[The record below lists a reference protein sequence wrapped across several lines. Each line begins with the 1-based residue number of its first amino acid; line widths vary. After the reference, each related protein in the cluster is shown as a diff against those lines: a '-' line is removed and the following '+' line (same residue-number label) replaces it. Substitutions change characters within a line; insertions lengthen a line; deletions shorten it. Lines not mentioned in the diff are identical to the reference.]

1 MNEINL
7 NININDIERFKNVR
21 MVLEDFADSFVSL
34 YKSKVSNSNASKNL
48 YNSIEKI
55 IEINNNGQNIQ
66 VCLSLAHY
74 WVYVEQGRK
83 KGSRMPPIA
92 SIEEWIRVKPVIP
105 DDRTGKVPSEKQLA
119 FLIARS
125 IKEKGIEG
133 KKYYAETFEE
143 LWSIF
148 SEKLYEAIDKDVDDI
163 ATVILKEYVE
173 ANMQDYPKKYQK
185 LY

>member
-1 MNEINL
+1 MNE
-7 NININDIERFKNVR
+7 ININDIERFKNVR

-55 IEINNNGQNIQ
+55 IEINGQNIQ

-74 WVYVEQGRK
+74 WIYVEQGRK
-83 KGSRMPPIA
+83 KGSKMPPIA
-92 SIEEWIRVKPVIP
+92 SIQEWIRVKPIIP

-125 IKEKGIEG
+125 IKENGIEG

-148 SEKLYEAIDKDVDDI
+148 NEKLYEAIDKDVDDI

-173 ANMQDYPKKYQK
+173 ANMQDYPKKYQR